1 MLGFL
6 MNAPQPQ
13 HSHEISLH
21 ALLLLEHKRTFSV
34 NVFLLVLMVI
44 FSPIQ
49 YVPADVVINDTI
61 DGEIII
67 LQGTCDYGG
76 SIGFLIPL
84 IVIFAITSFLM
95 MFQSYN
101 ARNLSTDLSESKFIF
116 IILVSFDIV
125 GLLGVP
131 VIVLARKPVYV
142 NIRIYVAAAMT
153 CAM

>member
-1 MLGFL
+1 
-6 MNAPQPQ
+6 
-13 HSHEISLH
+13 
-21 ALLLLEHKRTFSV
+21 
-34 NVFLLVLMVI
+34 MVI

-67 LQGTCDYGG
+67 LRGTCDYGG
-76 SIGFLIPL
+76 SIDFLIPL
-84 IVIFAITSFLM
+84 IVVFAITMFLM

-116 IILVSFDIV
+116 IILVSFDLV
-125 GLLGVP
+125 FLLGVP
-131 VIVLARKPVYV
+131 VIILARKPLYV
-142 NIRIYVAAAMT
+142 NIRVYVAAAMN